1 MECDVCH
8 KDNATVFL
16 TQVVE
21 GQVQKVNLC
30 DECAETKGVTDPQG
44 FNLAELLK
52 GMGEKST
59 QSKSSRG
66 TICPVCGFSQGD
78 FKKTGRMGCS
88 HCYVI
93 FEAGVEGL
101 LNAMHKG
108 TSHLGKV
115 PGQAPEEVKI
125 DNQIGVLQKKLA
137 DSIENENYEE
147 AALIRDQL
155 RQLESENIASEA

>member
-1 MECDVCH
+1 MECDVC
-8 KDNATVFL
+8 KQDNAAVFL

-30 DECAETKGVTDPQG
+30 DECAKEKGVTDPQG
-44 FNLAELLK
+44 FDLAELLK
-52 GMGEKST
+52 GMGEKTT

-66 TICPVCGFSQGD
+66 TICPNCGFSQGD

-88 HCYVI
+88 QCYQV

-108 TSHLGKV
+108 TDHIGKT
-115 PGQAPEEVKI
+115 PGGKPVGQGLAVKI
-125 DNQIGVLQKKLA
+125 EDLQKQLA
-137 DSIENENYEE
+137 ASIENENYEE
-147 AALIRDQL
+147 AARIRDQL
-155 RQLESENIASEA
+155 RQMESENVASEA